1 MRKGILL
8 SACLVGCI
16 CLGLITAISSNN
28 LPPSLVVISIDG
40 LKPDYVSSADLYGLK
55 IPNLRRFQKEGTFAT
70 GVTGVLP
77 TVTYPSHT
85 TLVTGV
91 SPSKH
96 GIIANQPFDP
106 FHNNH
111 DGWYWYSEDI
121 RVPTLWD
128 AATQAGMITSS
139 VNWPVTVGAKIQFNI
154 VQYWRV
160 GTPDDQK
167 LIRALSTPGLVSEA
181 ERELGPY
188 PNGKDESLQADQG
201 RALFNIYLLE
211 KKRPQLHFCY
221 FSGLDTIQHQKGP
234 NSPEAFATLE
244 SIDELVGKVWA
255 AAGRSG
261 GGKTMV
267 CVVSDHGFFP
277 TDKEFALNAA
287 FLQAGLIETDSR
299 GSMSS
304 WRAFAWSSGGSAAIM
319 IRDKQDAE
327 AQNKVRS
334 ILQQLASDPNTG
346 IASVLEKAEIEALG
360 GFPEADFVVGMKRGY
375 KVVGS
380 LEGPINRSSPAGG
393 SHGFLAENTAMES
406 TFLIFGPGVP
416 RGKNLGKID
425 MRDIAPTL
433 ASRLGLELPT
443 ADGRNLLP

>member
-8 SACLVGCI
+8 SACLTGCI
-16 CLGLITAISSNN
+16 CLGLNTAISSKN
-28 LPPSLVVISIDG
+28 LLPNLVVISIDG

-55 IPNLRRFQKEGTFAT
+55 IPNLKHFQTEGTFAT
-70 GVTGVLP
+70 GVKGVLP

-91 SPSKH
+91 SPARH

-106 FHNNH
+106 FHINY
-111 DGWYWYSEDI
+111 DGWYWYAEDI
-121 RVPTLWD
+121 QVPTLWD

-154 VQYWRV
+154 VQYWRA

-188 PNGKDESLQADQG
+188 PNGKDETLQGDQG
-201 RALFNIYLLE
+201 RTLFNVYLLE
-211 KKRPQLHFCY
+211 KKQPQLHFCY

-234 NSPEAFATLE
+234 YSPEAFATLE

-255 AAGRSG
+255 AAERSG
-261 GGKTMV
+261 EGMTII

-277 TDKEFALNAA
+277 TDKEFALNTA
-287 FLQAGLIETDSR
+287 LLKAGLIETDSQ
-299 GSMSS
+299 GTINS

-327 AQNKVRS
+327 SQNKVRS
-334 ILQQLASDPNTG
+334 VLHQLASDPNSG
-346 IASVLEKAEIEALG
+346 IARVLEKAEILTLG
-360 GFPEADFVVGMKRGY
+360 GFPEAAFVVGMKKGY

-380 LEGPINRSSPAGG
+380 LEGPINRSSSAGG

-433 ASRLGLELPT
+433 ASRLGLELP
-443 ADGRNLLP
+443 AAEGRNLIP